1 MVFLVWLKGMMLL
14 KPALL
19 LPGLYMLY
27 MLSLPPGYRGL
38 LYTGLKG
45 GGARVVLVIGGI
57 GGPEVRKVLAGCKV
71 KMALWRNLLPYQI
84 SIVFSNTQWR
94 RAPTCREGMK
104 RECPVDS
111 RSLED
116 CLHDEVVGAVDP
128 ERVVAKSLSEDAV
141 SL

>member
-1 MVFLVWLKGMMLL
+1 MIESQKSARKSAKNPYSYHSIVPGILFIMVFLVWLKGMMLL

-71 KMALWRNLLPYQI
+71 KMALWRNLLPKL
-84 SIVFSNTQWR
+84 
-94 RAPTCREGMK
+94 G
-104 RECPVDS
+104 
-111 RSLED
+111 
-116 CLHDEVVGAVDP
+116 
-128 ERVVAKSLSEDAV
+128 
-141 SL
+141 

>member
-1 MVFLVWLKGMMLL
+1 MLL

-57 GGPEVRKVLAGCKV
+57 GGPEVRIVLSGCINGFI
-71 KMALWRNLLPYQI
+71 AEFI
-84 SIVFSNTQWR
+84 
-94 RAPTCREGMK
+94 
-104 RECPVDS
+104 
-111 RSLED
+111 
-116 CLHDEVVGAVDP
+116 
-128 ERVVAKSLSEDAV
+128 AV
-141 SL
+141 SIFYCLFQYTMEASTNLS